1 MKFAVT
7 ALLAGALALSAET
20 YTGVITDSM
29 CGSDHAGMKIAP
41 TEKCVRECMK
51 HGAHVKY
58 VLLDESN
65 KTYRLSDQETP
76 AKYAA
81 KKVKVTGK
89 LYPKT
94 GVIAVEKIEPAAS
107 K

>member
-1 MKFAVT
+1 MKLAT
-7 ALLAGALALSAET
+7 ALLAGVIALSAET
-20 YTGVITDSM
+20 FTGVITDSM
-29 CGSDHAGMKIAP
+29 CGSNHTGMNIAP
-41 TEKCVRECMK
+41 TQKCVRECMK

-58 VLLDESN
+58 VLLDANN

-94 GVIAVEKIEPAAS
+94 GVIAVEKIEPATA